1 MYPDR
6 GTAQRELRLPG
17 ALTPDPWTTHSEN
30 AALAERVA
38 EACPGLEADKA
49 YVCGLL
55 HNIGRRTG
63 VAVMRH
69 SMDGYDDAMA
79 QGWNEAA
86 SVCLTHAFPV
96 QDIEAD
102 MGRKDI
108 MPEQQRFIDGYLK
121 RL

>member
-6 GTAQRELRLPG
+6 GASLGGSIAPPTRGRL
-17 ALTPDPWTTHSEN
+17 
-30 AALAERVA
+30 
-38 EACPGLEADKA
+38 
-49 YVCGLL
+49 
-55 HNIGRRTG
+55 IRRTWRWRNALRRSAPAWMRTRLTCEVCCIALG

-69 SMDGYDDAMA
+69 IMDGCDDAMA

-86 SVCLTHAFPV
+86 CVCLTHAFPV

-121 RL
+121 RLTYDL

>member
-6 GTAQRELRLPG
+6 GTAQRELRLAG
-17 ALTPDPWTTHSEN
+17 ALTPAPWIAHSEN
-30 AALAERVA
+30 VALAERIA
-38 EACPGLEADKA
+38 EVCPGLEASKA

-55 HNIGRRTG
+55 HDIGRRTD

-69 SMDGYDDAMA
+69 SMDGCDDAMA

-86 SVCLTHAFPV
+86 CVCLTHAFPV

-108 MPEQQRFIDGYLK
+108 TPKQ
-121 RL
+121 